1 MRLQHEYLRKSILV
15 IFLLLFGACDDAV
28 QEACKDSE
36 NGKIVN
42 YTSKGVL
49 PADYINSLKPSLG
62 VPDSFSAQY
71 DVKVY
76 SVDYETTDP
85 NGNVVIASG
94 AVYYPQGLEEPLS
107 LLSGQHGLTIK
118 RSEVASLIPVY
129 GYLGLFGA
137 SIGYVGIQPDYLGLG
152 NSTFPYYPVYQK
164 SNGKVL
170 LDMVEGVQAFSCEN
184 DIELNENLF
193 VIGYSNGGY
202 NSIAMHDE
210 LSKNPR
216 TFDIDASV
224 IIAGYFDLE
233 RGDNF
238 SIPQRLVRPSWAIYH
253 PYVINRT
260 YNLNI
265 IDHDI
270 DVIVELIGGVDV
282 ARDLILKALNAKKN
296 VVTANKAVIFNHGDE
311 LFSVANKNG
320 VKLLYESSVCAGT
333 PIIKLLN
340 QELAASKIS
349 KISGMLNGTSNFI
362 LSNMEEGMEFEPTLK
377 LAQEKGYAEPDPS
390 FDIEGTDAAHKIGI
404 LSSLAFGS
412 SLPPK
417 DFYIEGINGI
427 HKDDFKYAYEMGYTI
442 KHLAIAKSTNNSI
455 DLRAHPSLVKLD
467 SYLANLKGVRNGIE
481 VETDLLGTLHIA
493 GSGAGQEATASGVIS
508 DLIYLS
514 DSKIREVNNINEN
527 IELIDFI
534 AVSYTHLRAHET
546 PEHQE

>member
-1 MRLQHEYLRKSILV
+1 MNKFRVGIC
-15 IFLLLFGACDDAV
+15 GW
-28 QEACKDSE
+28 
-36 NGKIVN
+36 
-42 YTSKGVL
+42 
-49 PADYINSLKPSLG
+49 
-62 VPDSFSAQY
+62 
-71 DVKVY
+71 
-76 SVDYETTDP
+76 
-85 NGNVVIASG
+85 GNVAT
-94 AVYYPQGLEEPLS
+94 GLFKTLQTNSVE
-107 LLSGQHGLTIK
+107 IKK
-118 RSEVASLIPVY
+118 RSNLEIEIIAI
-129 GYLGLFGA
+129 GA
-137 SIGYVGIQPDYLGLG
+137 RRDNPKCDPG
-152 NSTFPYYPVYQK
+152 N
-164 SNGKVL
+164 
-170 LDMVEGVQAFSCEN
+170 
-184 DIELNENLF
+184 
-193 VIGYSNGGY
+193 
-202 NSIAMHDE
+202 
-210 LSKNPR
+210 
-216 TFDIDASV
+216 V
-224 IIAGYFDLE
+224 IIEKDIFK
-233 RGDNF
+233 
-238 SIPQRLVRPSWAIYH
+238 
-253 PYVINRT
+253 
-260 YNLNI
+260 I

-282 ARDLILKALNAKKN
+282 ARDLILKALNAKKH

-362 LSNMEEGMEFEPTLK
+362 LSNMDGGMEFEPTLK

-427 HKDDFKYAYEMGYTI
+427 HKDDFKYAHEMGYTI

-514 DSKIREVNNINEN
+514 DSKIREVNNINES
-527 IELIDFI
+527 IELINFI
-534 AVSYTHLRAHET
+534 DLNFQYYFYIEASDVSGVMASISSIFANKDVSIESISQKENLNDDLVPIIIITDPFKEKDY
-546 PEHQE
+546 QELVDNLLELDSVNKIRSIRIEPQ